1 MYKMAKRWYTI
12 QTIMDLLWTNM
23 EHTTLLY
30 IYSPHILIFLFQ
42 ICTFQTM
49 CKFGIKKEVCVVKKC
64 IIVLCVP
71 RLMSGV
77 DEMDYLREETVPL
90 SGCSGF
96 QSSVASTRR

>member
-1 MYKMAKRWYTI
+1 
-12 QTIMDLLWTNM
+12 
-23 EHTTLLY
+23 
-30 IYSPHILIFLFQ
+30 
-42 ICTFQTM
+42 M
-49 CKFGIKKEVCVVKKC
+49 CKFEIKKEVCVVKKC
-64 IIVLCVP
+64 IIVLCFP